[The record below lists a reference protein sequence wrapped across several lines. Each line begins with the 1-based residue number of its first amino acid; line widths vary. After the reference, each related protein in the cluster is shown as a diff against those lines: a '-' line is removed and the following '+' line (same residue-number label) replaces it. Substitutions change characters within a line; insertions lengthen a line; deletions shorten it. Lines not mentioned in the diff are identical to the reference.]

1 MNRQSL
7 SPEQAVAH
15 LEGAAFRAVNR
26 TLVAKAIAEFSHELL
41 LSPELENREAGSGSY
56 RLRSDDG
63 QVEYAF
69 RARSLELDH
78 LLIDESSL
86 ERRVAGAL
94 APLDAMSFIVEFRQR
109 LVLPD
114 AKLPGYLEELAATV
128 YGAAF
133 KLEREGHEAPR
144 LAQADFQV
152 VEAAMSEGHPCF
164 VANNGRIGFDA
175 NDYRAYAPEAGASL
189 QLVWL
194 AALRSRT
201 EFATVRGLSYQSLI
215 ASELDEQARREF
227 AQKLSARGLHAESY
241 YYLPVHPWQWENK
254 LAQLFAADL
263 ASDSLVHLG
272 AGRDRYRPQQS
283 IRTLF
288 NDSWPEKRYVK
299 TALSIRNMGF
309 SRGISARICESS
321 AAVND
326 FANDLV
332 SGDVY
337 LQQLGFEVL
346 REVAFIGFRQRYFE
360 RANDKRSDGY
370 KEMLAALWRDS
381 PVARLRPRERLMT
394 MAALFYVDREGRSL
408 LFELIQASRV
418 GIDAWL
424 RAYLAAYLKPQLH
437 CFYAHRLVFTPHAE
451 NLILV
456 LEDDVVT
463 RVIIKDIA
471 EDIGVLNPEAE
482 PPFEVRR
489 LALRVPED
497 VMTLSIF
504 TDVFDCLFRFLAAL
518 LEKHAAYP
526 QRKFWR
532 QVGDCVHDYQRSQPQ
547 FADRFRRYDLFAPTF
562 LRNCLNR
569 LQLTDHESMI
579 DLNAAEPVESLQFH
593 GVLANPIAP
602 FAHGREANR

>member
-194 AALRSRT
+194 AALRSRVMRVWQRSFT
-201 EFATVRGLSYQSLI
+201 RV
-215 ASELDEQARREF
+215 
-227 AQKLSARGLHAESY
+227 SA
-241 YYLPVHPWQWENK
+241 LPPRTP
-254 LAQLFAADL
+254 L
-263 ASDSLVHLG
+263 ASK
-272 AGRDRYRPQQS
+272 AQ
-283 IRTLF
+283 
-288 NDSWPEKRYVK
+288 
-299 TALSIRNMGF
+299 
-309 SRGISARICESS
+309 
-321 AAVND
+321 AAVRYSSQCRC
-326 FANDLV
+326 AV
-332 SGDVY
+332 RSSVRCAASSG
-337 LQQLGFEVL
+337 
-346 REVAFIGFRQRYFE
+346 
-360 RANDKRSDGY
+360 
-370 KEMLAALWRDS
+370 
-381 PVARLRPRERLMT
+381 
-394 MAALFYVDREGRSL
+394 
-408 LFELIQASRV
+408 
-418 GIDAWL
+418 
-424 RAYLAAYLKPQLH
+424 
-437 CFYAHRLVFTPHAE
+437 
-451 NLILV
+451 
-456 LEDDVVT
+456 
-463 RVIIKDIA
+463 
-471 EDIGVLNPEAE
+471 
-482 PPFEVRR
+482 
-489 LALRVPED
+489 
-497 VMTLSIF
+497 
-504 TDVFDCLFRFLAAL
+504 
-518 LEKHAAYP
+518 
-526 QRKFWR
+526 
-532 QVGDCVHDYQRSQPQ
+532 
-547 FADRFRRYDLFAPTF
+547 ADRSR
-562 LRNCLNR
+562 
-569 LQLTDHESMI
+569 
-579 DLNAAEPVESLQFH
+579 
-593 GVLANPIAP
+593 
-602 FAHGREANR
+602 